1 MSFCF
6 YCHLSDYD
14 KKRTDY
20 DNDEFLSCNCDIVT
34 FDIIRRVTLENYFSN
49 QNIQCFSIRKYSF
62 DVSSVLLG
70 TQFMTQEIPLTMINS
85 FCLTDI
91 IGLAI

>member
-1 MSFCF
+1 M
-6 YCHLSDYD
+6 
-14 KKRTDY
+14 K
-20 DNDEFLSCNCDIVT
+20 
-34 FDIIRRVTLENYFSN
+34 NYFSN
-49 QNIQCFSIRKYSF
+49 QNIQRFSIRKYSF

-70 TQFMTQEIPLTMINS
+70 TQFMTQEILLTMIKS

>member
-1 MSFCF
+1 M
-6 YCHLSDYD
+6 
-14 KKRTDY
+14 
-20 DNDEFLSCNCDIVT
+20 
-34 FDIIRRVTLENYFSN
+34 ENYFSN

-70 TQFMTQEIPLTMINS
+70 TQFMTQEIPLTIINS